1 MWAVLAC
8 CQKVMWVMWAMW
20 VMHFKSAPLQVLNLS
35 AAIIS
40 QFCVFL
46 TDFEN
51 DDPHDP
57 QTTKTVAHQR
67 I

>member
-1 MWAVLAC
+1 
-8 CQKVMWVMWAMW
+8 MWVMWAMW
-20 VMHFKSAPLQVLNLS
+20 VICFQSAPLQVLNLS

-40 QFCVFL
+40 HLCVIL

-57 QTTKTVAHQR
+57 QTTKTEAHQGF
-67 I
+67 